1 MSEKMY
7 EKLKDNAYFPY
18 FDVKKKHDMKDL
30 SREECMQIFAKM
42 RILHE
47 ICGSVIINYKLI
59 LRGKKYD
66 K

>member
-1 MSEKMY
+1 
-7 EKLKDNAYFPY
+7 
-18 FDVKKKHDMKDL
+18 
-30 SREECMQIFAKM
+30 MQIFAKM